1 MTPLTP
7 EERKAII
14 ESHPSAEPGEIESD
28 IEEYESLVAE
38 MFAHD
43 PAQAPSPAPAFA
55 AAGRLTVDRLTQL
68 QQKLFKEE

>member
-7 EERKAII
+7 EERKTII
-14 ESHPSAEPGEIESD
+14 ESHPSAEPGEIDAD

-43 PAQAPSPAPAFA
+43 PAQAPSPAPFA
-55 AAGRLTVDRLTQL
+55 AAGRPTVDRLAQL
-68 QQKLFKEE
+68 QQKLFKD